1 MRQLRLVGIHEN
13 GEELLLSSDDGSGF
27 ALPIDEALRAALIR
41 AARADRGTP
50 EGSVLAPRE
59 IQTRIRS
66 GSTAAQ
72 VAAES
77 GMPLAH
83 VMRYEGPVMA
93 EREYVAQQARNV
105 EVSAPQTHEGYRAVF
120 GEEPANLGE
129 MVAHRLHAFGIEA
142 SSLNWDAWRTN
153 DGAWVVVAE
162 FDLAAANDRTNIG
175 SIDEDTQARWSF
187 HPARK
192 SLQNSNRWAQ
202 VLSEL
207 EPLDAPAAGRRLT
220 AVADSPFDVDAGADD
235 AGFEAAVADSEELL
249 DVLRSRRGHRLGT
262 DEDAD
267 DQLAM
272 MLSRGP
278 IPSAHPRSHDLDD
291 ELSGDEDFTL
301 VDDPEELD
309 GLPRLYDGVSTRTS
323 HITVVPGPG
332 ARTVGHAEPSATR
345 PADEL
350 IPDKSDDDGPVKK
363 KLQRRSSVPSWD
375 EIVFGRKN
383 D

>member
-13 GEELLLSSDDGSGF
+13 GEELLLSSDDGSGY

-50 EGSVLAPRE
+50 EGAVLAPRE

-129 MVAHRLHAFGIEA
+129 MVEHRLHSFGIEA

-153 DGAWVVVAE
+153 DGAWLVVAD
-162 FDLAAANDRTNIG
+162 FDLAAANDRASIVGIG
-175 SIDEDTQARWSF
+175 EDTQARWAF

-220 AVADSPFDVDAGADD
+220 AVADSPFDVDAGAED
-235 AGFEAAVADSEELL
+235 AGSEAAASDSEELL
-249 DVLRSRRGHRLGT
+249 DVLRSRRGQRLGT

-278 IPSAHPRSHDLDD
+278 IPSAHPRGHDLDD
-291 ELSGDEDFTL
+291 EVTGDEDFTL
-301 VDDPEELD
+301 VDDAEELD

-323 HITVVPGPG
+323 HIMVVPGPG
-332 ARTVGHAEPSATR
+332 TRTVGPAEPTGTR

-363 KLQRRSSVPSWD
+363 KLPRRSSVPSWD